1 MAQEGTSLSRGS
13 NLQMRRQL
21 LFAVLGLLLIAA
33 GLAADYSTHIR
44 RTDGVMDDGCRTPV
58 SVYETYPEP
67 SVGSAVVIHGLAG
80 NRRVMKWLD
89 QWLAAQ
95 QLRVYSIDLPGHG
108 DSTEPFTYARAEECT
123 ERAIQ
128 ALAARGDI
136 QLDRTLLLGH
146 SLGGEIAIRM
156 ADRFSTAGTIA
167 LSPAPMVLPRRI
179 PNNLLVLSAQFDLP
193 PLRTEARKIA
203 AAAGGERVAAEDF
216 EQLRAFQLATIP
228 WADHVSPLVD
238 ERPEK
243 QAANWA
249 REALA
254 EPGRLQPLRG
264 WTRAGVV
271 LCGIGLLL
279 LFPLAALILAGHPP
293 QPDPP
298 RDPQIRITFVH
309 WLTIRTMVARWAVA
323 SALAVAL
330 FSLTSH
336 YNWLRLYNGSY
347 LASCMFVAGLAL
359 LLLFR
364 RQIASL
370 RPRLRGIFAAVVLA
384 FAFAM
389 AVRAWVGFSLDLRL
403 INAMSFLR
411 TLAGGFWLSTPRWLR
426 LGPATLAVLPY
437 FAAEELALGDP
448 NLFRYWR
455 RLGVCLLLRLELW
468 LLMLLAVYATMNG
481 QVLILL
487 LAPTFLVLSVLQ
499 RLGSDALRIRTGSAA
514 AGAVFGAILAG
525 WFIAS
530 VFPLT

>member
-1 MAQEGTSLSRGS
+1 
-13 NLQMRRQL
+13 MRRQL
-21 LFAVLGLLLIAA
+21 LFAVFGLLLIAA

-58 SVYETYPEP
+58 SVYEASPEP
-67 SVGSAVVIHGLAG
+67 PVGSAVVIHGLAG

-95 QLRVYSIDLPGHG
+95 RLRVYSIDLPGHG

-123 ERAIQ
+123 ERGIN

-136 QLDRTLLLGH
+136 QLDRTVLLGH

-156 ADRFSTAGTIA
+156 SDRFPTAGTIA
-167 LSPAPMVLPRRI
+167 LSPAPMVLPRRV

-193 PLRTEARKIA
+193 PLRAEAREIA
-203 AAAGGERVAAEDF
+203 AAAGGERVAPEDF
-216 EQLRAFQLATIP
+216 AQLRAFQFSTIS

-238 ERPEK
+238 ERPEM
-243 QAANWA
+243 QAATWA

-254 EPGRLQPLRG
+254 EAGPLQPVRG
-264 WTRAGVV
+264 WPRTGAV

-279 LFPLAALILAGHPP
+279 LFPLAALLIAGHPP
-293 QPDPP
+293 QPYPP

-309 WLTIRTMVARWAVA
+309 WLTIRTLVARWAVA

-347 LASCMFVAGLAL
+347 LVSCMLVAGLAL

-364 RQIASL
+364 RQVASL
-370 RPRLRGIFAAVVLA
+370 RRPRLRGIFAAIVLA
-384 FAFAM
+384 LAFAM
-389 AVRAWVGFSLDLRL
+389 AAHAWVGFSLDIKL

-411 TLAGGFWLSTPRWLR
+411 TLAGGFWLSAPRWLR

-437 FAAEELALGDP
+437 FAAEELALGEP
-448 NLFRYWR
+448 NLFHYWR

-468 LLMLLAVYATMNG
+468 LLMLLAIYATMNG

-487 LAPTFLVLSVLQ
+487 LAPTFLFLSVLQ
-499 RLGSDALRIRTGSAA
+499 RLGSDVLRIRTGSPA

>member
-1 MAQEGTSLSRGS
+1 
-13 NLQMRRQL
+13 MRRQL
-21 LFAVLGLLLIAA
+21 LFAVLGLFLIAA
-33 GLAADYSTHIR
+33 GLAADYSTQIP
-44 RTDGVMDDGCRTPV
+44 RTDTVMNDGCRTPV
-58 SVYETYPEP
+58 SLYEASPEP
-67 SVGSAVVIHGLAG
+67 PVGSAIVIHGLAG

-95 QLRVYSIDLPGHG
+95 RLRVYSIDLPGHG
-108 DSTEPFTYARAEECT
+108 DSTEPFTHARAEECT
-123 ERAIQ
+123 ERAIH
-128 ALAARGDI
+128 ALAVRGDI
-136 QLDRTLLLGH
+136 RLERTVLLGH
-146 SLGGEIAIRM
+146 SLGGEIAIRL

-167 LSPAPMVLPRRI
+167 ISPAPMVLPRRI
-179 PNNLLVLSAQFDLP
+179 PNNLLVMSAQFDLP
-193 PLRTEARKIA
+193 PLREEARRIA
-203 AAAGGERVAAEDF
+203 AAAGGERVSQEDF
-216 EQLRAFQLATIP
+216 AQLRAFQLSTVP

-238 ERPEK
+238 ERPER
-243 QAANWA
+243 QAATWA

-254 EPGRLQPLRG
+254 EAGPLQPVRG
-264 WTRAGVV
+264 WPRAGAV

-279 LFPLAALILAGHPP
+279 LFPLAALILSGRPP
-293 QPDPP
+293 RPDPP

-309 WLTIRTMVARWAVA
+309 WLTIRTMLARWAVA

-330 FSLTSH
+330 LSLTSH
-336 YNWLRLYNGSY
+336 YDWLRLYNGSY
-347 LASCMFVAGLAL
+347 LASCILVAGLAL

-364 RQIASL
+364 GRVASL

-384 FAFAM
+384 LAFAM
-389 AVRAWVGFSLDLRL
+389 AAHAWVGFSLDLTP

-411 TLAGGFWLSTPRWLR
+411 TLAGGFWLPTPRWLR

-455 RLGVCLLLRLELW
+455 RVGVCLLLRLELW

-487 LAPTFLVLSVLQ
+487 LAPTFLFLSVLQ
-499 RLGSDALRIRTGSAA
+499 RLGSDVLRIRTGSAA